1 MSATFGETFQLLFDG
16 TIKHWWPVYLA
27 ASLMI
32 FMPVV
37 VARIEEIARS
47 RPAVRVEELL
57 PLMSAS
63 EARALANS
71 LLTAMSPDVPRL
83 AVAPVDFDE
92 NGLWREI
99 AERPLT
105 ALIYTAS
112 QHPRPLAWLEH
123 TVSRLGAGEHDAG
136 WAEAVEAAG
145 AVDSA
150 LCQWVKG
157 ASVMCRGQ
165 RDSVALVMREAVALC
180 GAETK
185 R

>member
-37 VARIEEIARS
+37 VARIEEIGLL
-47 RPAVRVEELL
+47 RPAVRVEELR

-71 LLTAMSPDVPRL
+71 LLMATTPDVPRL
-83 AVAPVDFDE
+83 AGAPVDFDE
-92 NGLWREI
+92 KGLWREI
-99 AERPLT
+99 AEGALT

-112 QHPRPLAWLEH
+112 QHPRPLVWLEDM
-123 TVSRLGAGEHDAG
+123 VSRLGAGDAG
-136 WAEAVEAAG
+136 WAEAAEAVG

-157 ASVMCRGQ
+157 ASVMCRRQ
-165 RDSVALVMREAVALC
+165 RYSVGLVVREAVLLYE
-180 GAETK
+180 AETK